1 MLIDNVASP
10 IDMLLPTPTV
20 AKASLFPSGISCV
33 AWGPAWCVRAWC
45 VRPMET
51 QSWLSCGAGI
61 GLQVGLK
68 GGREGGWLEKDSFAI
83 CKDSTSCQMLL
94 FQFTRRPQK
103 AHEGAGDQ
111 GLYKSR
117 WAVKSRGCQTN
128 SDVNPSG
135 AVKNRA
141 CKIPLAPWHLRPR
154 VNDYQFAASKSVKR
168 TIPL

>member
-1 MLIDNVASP
+1 MREADGDA
-10 IDMLLPTPTV
+10 
-20 AKASLFPSGISCV
+20 
-33 AWGPAWCVRAWC
+33 
-45 VRPMET
+45 
-51 QSWLSCGAGI
+51 
-61 GLQVGLK
+61 VGLGSQVLTQLWGRDRAA
-68 GGREGGWLEKDSFAI
+68 GGAERWEGGGGWLEKDSFAI
-83 CKDSTSCQMLL
+83 CKDSTSCQTLL
-94 FQFTRRPQK
+94 FHFTRRPQK